1 MFTSLTS
8 NFDLIIKV
16 IALALFLLL
25 LAYVGLGF
33 VFRFAFKIFKI
44 KFSHPNMESADNKIL
59 DLQLIRL
66 YHGINLDSVSDIDLF
81 AKAIISG
88 KIQTPKRWLLPSCLP
103 LGKTRME
110 NKHSLF
116 IYLLI
121 LLIVGFTVSFAG
133 STLKGQ
139 KYDYARFSDAQNYVL
154 ISNIYVLDPSTK
166 KYYNKQHCN
175 KLTIDDNE
183 IVRTACDY
191 ILTNDTQMKE
201 ELHEA
206 IRASNMNFQVVGI
219 ICSILYLIITCI
231 FITYPRLQKINNEF
245 YDFKQEEELPT

>member
-33 VFRFAFKIFKI
+33 VFRFAFKIFKV

-66 YHGINLDSVSDIDLF
+66 YHGINLGSVSDIDLF

-88 KIQTPKRWLLPSCLP
+88 KIQAPKRWLLPSLFP

-116 IYLLI
+116 VYI
-121 LLIVGFTVSFAG
+121 LTLCIIVLTVFFAG
-133 STLKGQ
+133 FTLKGQ
-139 KYDYARFSDAQNYVL
+139 KYDYAGFSDEQNHVL
-154 ISNIYVLDPSTK
+154 ISNVYVFDPSTK
-166 KYYNKQHCN
+166 KYYNKQHCD
-175 KLTIDDNE
+175 KLTINDKE
-183 IVRTACDY
+183 IIRTACAY

-201 ELHEA
+201 ELHDA
-206 IRASNMNFQVVGI
+206 IRVSNMNSKIVGM
-219 ICSILYLIITCI
+219 ICFILYSIIICI
-231 FITYPRLQKINNEF
+231 FITYPRFQKINNEF
-245 YDFKQEEELPT
+245 YDFKQEELPT